1 MCVGTKTRMNR
12 DAAWPSSL
20 EFASTR
26 MRHWNFADPCLVRK
40 PCHVAPGFIFA
51 QHFQSCLV
59 RPAPDTI
66 RFFAPACERAQVIL
80 EFLGTEILISSALL
94 GTETLISFA
103 TLVMSLAIVFAVYT
117 QGPSALFIAM
127 PWRLYAPWRHWIAL
141 ATELG
146 LALEKLS
153 SPLPL
158 RSCPCPCP

>member
-1 MCVGTKTRMNR
+1 
-12 DAAWPSSL
+12 
-20 EFASTR
+20 
-26 MRHWNFADPCLVRK
+26 MRLGLHIATSEIQPIICFRNLADPCLVRK
-40 PCHVAPGFIFA
+40 PCQVAPGFIFA

-103 TLVMSLAIVFAVYT
+103 TLVMSLAIVLAVYT
-117 QGPSALFIAM
+117 QGPSALSLAM
-127 PWRLYAPWRHWIAL
+127 PWRVYAPWRHWIAL

-146 LALEKLS
+146 LALDHCGTSL
-153 SPLPL
+153 PLP
-158 RSCPCPCP
+158 